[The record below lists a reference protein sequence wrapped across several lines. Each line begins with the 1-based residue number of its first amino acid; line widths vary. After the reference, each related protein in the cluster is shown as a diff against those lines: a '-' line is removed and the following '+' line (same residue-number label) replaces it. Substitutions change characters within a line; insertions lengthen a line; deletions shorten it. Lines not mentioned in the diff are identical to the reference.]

1 VRLHVLSDLHLEFGP
16 VALPD
21 VDADAVVLAGDISV
35 GLRGI
40 EWASRAFAGRPILYV
55 PGNHEYYGHTYPRF
69 LEKMRGRA
77 LELGVV
83 LLSDGAV
90 TIGGVRFLGATLWT
104 DFELAGDRRL
114 AEATAQEVMVDFK
127 KIRVDPSFRR
137 ARPRDAQLWHV
148 QSRRWLEREFGT
160 PHPGGTMVITHH
172 APSSRSLAA
181 ARPRPPVDAAYASDL
196 EELVERSGVD
206 CWVHGHTHRCV
217 DYRLG
222 ATRVVSNQRGYPD
235 EPVERF
241 NPALVVEVGSRASA
255 GSPAAS

>member
-16 VALPD
+16 VPLPD

-40 EWASRAFAGRPILYV
+40 DWASRTFAGRPILYV

-69 LEKMRGRA
+69 LEKMRTRA

-90 TIGGVRFLGATLWT
+90 TIEGVRFLGATLWT
-104 DFELAGDRRL
+104 DYELTGDRRL
-114 AEATAQEVMVDFK
+114 AEATAQDVMVDFK
-127 KIRVDPSFRR
+127 TIRVEPSFRR
-137 ARPRDAQLWHV
+137 AGPRDAQLWHI
-148 QSRRWLEREFGT
+148 QSRRWLERELST
-160 PHPGGTMVITHH
+160 PHTGGTVVITHH
-172 APSSRSLAA
+172 APSPRSLDAV
-181 ARPRPPVDAAYASDL
+181 RPRHPIDAAYASDL
-196 EELVERSGVD
+196 EALVERSGAD

-241 NPALVVEVGSRASA
+241 NPALVVEVAS
-255 GSPAAS
+255 